1 MPSSTVGRIG
11 IGRFLMNAVI
21 ILAVLGV
28 SVSCYYL
35 WVPSGALMA
44 IGLFVLLVFMSSRD
58 HVPMGM
64 HGRLIYR
71 SCLES
76 GEVAP
81 PTGVPRWIARF
92 ASEYDVGLLILS
104 LLGILLSTIALL
116 VADLFFVRHLLARPV
131 ADLGMLQLLFVPHL
145 VGLVTWA
152 LIALRQSVM
161 EPIYKVA
168 LADKTGA

>member
-21 ILAVLGV
+21 VLAVLGV

-35 WVPSGALMA
+35 WAPSGAL
-44 IGLFVLLVFMSSRD
+44 IVVGLFVLLVFVNSRD

-116 VADLFFVRHLLARPV
+116 VTDLFIAGRLLSRPV
-131 ADLGMLQLLFVPHL
+131 ADLGMLQLFFVPHL

-152 LIALRQSVM
+152 LITLRQSMM

-168 LADKTGA
+168 LAEKTGA